1 MVGRRSRPDPVVSEY
16 VQQRLAAL
24 LAETPA
30 RRAAPEE
37 AGASRAPGDW
47 ESPADRSRSDSSGWE
62 PLEELPGP
70 EPSSAEPPR
79 FDTARTEGAGR
90 AEGAEPA
97 RAELEPAGEPGAT
110 GRAAEVPPSPA
121 PMRLPFT
128 RRHVV
133 VVALVVVLAAVV
145 GGVALL
151 RARPVAIATPTTTTS
166 AAPTPVE
173 ADPTAAGS
181 ASAEPPPLLV
191 HVLGEVREP
200 GVVELAAGARVRDAL
215 GAAGGLTK
223 AAVPGDLNLAQPL
236 VDGQQVVVSDDADD
250 SGVRDSTGG
259 STDNGTDST
268 GGDTGGTSGDQLD
281 LNAATEP
288 QLLELPGVGPVTA
301 GSIIAWREA
310 NGQFTRVEELQE
322 IDGIGPKTFARLAPL
337 VRV

>member
-47 ESPADRSRSDSSGWE
+47 ESPADRGRSDSSGWE

-70 EPSSAEPPR
+70 
-79 FDTARTEGAGR
+79 
-90 AEGAEPA
+90 
-97 RAELEPAGEPGAT
+97 EPAGEPGAT